1 LQALSKVASYEFPFN
16 ERIRA
21 LLRLEDL
28 FKKVLFHV
36 DAKDQHNH
44 HCALI
49 LLLQMLDLIERTD
62 IKLDIMHELD
72 RQIASMQN
80 LLGNPNIATEVLA
93 KTLEETKA
101 SVAKLRAESSKIGQ
115 SLRDNEWLMSI
126 KKRTTIPGGACQFDL
141 PSYHYWL
148 NQSTE
153 KRNKDFNLWL
163 NQLLPMYESIKIILH
178 ILRASGME
186 SNYVAKKG
194 IYEKMLGGTKPMQ
207 LLQIEVLGNCDC
219 FPEISANKYAINVHF
234 YTIDFN
240 DKSTRCDNDI
250 DFKMTLCNLM

>member
-1 LQALSKVASYEFPFN
+1 VASYEFPFN

-36 DAKDQHNH
+36 ESGDQYNH

-62 IKLDIMHELD
+62 IKIDIMHELD

-80 LLGNPNIATEVLA
+80 LLGNPNIATEILTQTLA
-93 KTLEETKA
+93 ETKV
-101 SVAKLRAESSKIGQ
+101 SVAKLRAENSKIGQ

-126 KKRTTIPGGACQFDL
+126 KKRTSIPGGACQFDL

-148 NQSTE
+148 NRPLAQ
-153 KRNKDFNLWL
+153 RNKDFNLWL
-163 NQLLPMYESIKIILH
+163 AQLLPMYESIKIILH
-178 ILRASGME
+178 MLRSSGMPHT
-186 SNYVAKKG
+186 YRAKKG
-194 IYEKMLGGTKPMQ
+194 YYQKMLEGTKAAQ
-207 LLQIEVLGNCDC
+207 LLQIEVIDDCAC
-219 FPEISANKYAINVHF
+219 FPEISANKYAINVRF
-234 YTIDFN
+234 YTINFN
-240 DKSTRCDNDI
+240 DKSTPCDIDI

>member
-1 LQALSKVASYEFPFN
+1 MVSYEFPFN

-36 DAKDQHNH
+36 EADDQHNH

-62 IKLDIMHELD
+62 IKLDIMHVLD
-72 RQIASMQN
+72 RQISAMQS
-80 LLGNPNIATEVLA
+80 LLDNPNIATEVLI
-93 KTLEETKA
+93 KTLDETKI
-101 SVAKLRAESSKIGQ
+101 SVAKLRAENSKIGQ
-115 SLRDNEWLMSI
+115 SLRDNEWLMGI

-148 NQSTE
+148 SQAPE
-153 KRNKDFNLWL
+153 IRRRDFNLWL
-163 NQLLPMYESIKIILH
+163 YQLMPMHESIKIILK
-178 ILRASGME
+178 ILRSSGMG
-186 SNYVAKKG
+186 NHYLAINGV
-194 IYEKMLGGTKPMQ
+194 YEKILSGTKPMQ
-207 LLQIEVLGNCDC
+207 LLQIEVLGNGHC
-219 FPEISANKYAINVHF
+219 FPEISANKYAINIHF
-234 YTIDFN
+234 LTIDFN
-240 DKSTRCDNDI
+240 DKSKRCNHDI